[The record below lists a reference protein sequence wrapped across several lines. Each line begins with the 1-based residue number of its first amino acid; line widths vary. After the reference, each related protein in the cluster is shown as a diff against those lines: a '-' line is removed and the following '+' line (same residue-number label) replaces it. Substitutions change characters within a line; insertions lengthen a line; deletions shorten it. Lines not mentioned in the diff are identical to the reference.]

1 MWNPSGARLS
11 PDPLGLHAEALGELV
26 SSEQAIHHVSL
37 DEANRCRRSS
47 PGRKDGAHV
56 HFDARSPTAAGSAAW
71 DGLDAE
77 RLFGVYMVGV
87 SEVAAGAR
95 YCVRRGES
103 LLDEESRPGIAAGFV
118 QARWEHRGVASSLRI
133 AIPDS
138 PSRLS
143 LLAER
148 VVADGW

>member
-1 MWNPSGARLS
+1 MPAVLTGPEGRRAR
-11 PDPLGLHAEALGELV
+11 P
-26 SSEQAIHHVSL
+26 
-37 DEANRCRRSS
+37 
-47 PGRKDGAHV
+47 
-56 HFDARSPTAAGSAAW
+56 FDARSPTAAGSAAW

-87 SEVAAGAR
+87 SEVAVGAR

-103 LLDEESRPGIAAGFV
+103 LLDEERRPGIAAGFV
-118 QARWEHRGVASSLRI
+118 QAGWEHRGVASSLRI
-133 AIPDS
+133 AIPDFLR
-138 PSRLS
+138 RLS